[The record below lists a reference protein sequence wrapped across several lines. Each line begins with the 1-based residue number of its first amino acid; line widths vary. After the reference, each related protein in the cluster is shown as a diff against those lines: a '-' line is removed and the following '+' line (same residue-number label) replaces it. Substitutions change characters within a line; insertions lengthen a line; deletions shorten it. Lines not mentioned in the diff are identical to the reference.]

1 MPSRRTRTKPGRSMA
16 LMAVSAAALCYPAVA
31 WSQSSD
37 EAILGILR
45 ECAKIE
51 DSLARLN
58 CYDSNIGA
66 DQSTTSSETRTGAS
80 TDSPGEGSPST
91 AQSASANFGA
101 ESVKSADR
109 FKSHSET
116 GRGVDELR
124 TRILNVRQRE
134 PGVYLVTIEDGA
146 QWLFSESVPMSFRPP
161 REGALVAIKRASL
174 GSFLMVVDGQAAVR
188 VRRVK

>member
-1 MPSRRTRTKPGRSMA
+1 
-16 LMAVSAAALCYPAVA
+16 LCYPAA
-31 WSQSSD
+31 SWAQNSD
-37 EAILGILR
+37 EALLGILR

-58 CYDSNIGA
+58 CYDSNIRPDRSSRQSEATPGPAA
-66 DQSTTSSETRTGAS
+66 DSMGSETTAAGQTAA
-80 TDSPGEGSPST
+80 GS
-91 AQSASANFGA
+91 FGA
-101 ESVKSADR
+101 ETVKSADR

-116 GRGVDELR
+116 GRGEDEIR
-124 TRILNVRQRE
+124 TRILNVRERE

-146 QWLFSESVPMSFRPP
+146 QWLFTESVPMSFRPP
-161 REGALVAIKRASL
+161 RKDALVAIRRASL